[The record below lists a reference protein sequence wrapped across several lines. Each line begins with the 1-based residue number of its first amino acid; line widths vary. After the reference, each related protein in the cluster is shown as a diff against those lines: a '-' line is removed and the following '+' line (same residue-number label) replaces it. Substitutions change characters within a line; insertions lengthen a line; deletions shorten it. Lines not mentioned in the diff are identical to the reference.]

1 MRYTGA
7 NSLLGLANGRFDGH
21 AHVFLSSLPM
31 VTQRRY
37 TPTYDATPETYFSLL
52 RHHGLDGALLVQ
64 PSFLG
69 SDNSYLLRVL
79 AHGFGDQSL
88 VLRAVVVINPGDPID
103 VTRFKEWDTLGV
115 VGVRLNVFRNERYFR
130 YADWQ
135 NVLGA
140 VEKRGWHIELH
151 CAGEFLPTI
160 LPQLTAKHAKVVI
173 DHLGLVGDGRKGEGL
188 RSILSQSRD
197 QIWIKVSALYRND
210 PKAVQGDDLKRS
222 EPLRRLYKE
231 YFGRDRLVWGSD
243 WPFTQYE
250 QRVTFE
256 DTLALTL

>member
-7 NSLLGLANGRFDGH
+7 NSLLGLATGRFDGH

-31 VTQRRY
+31 ATQRRY
-37 TPTYDATPETYFSLL
+37 TPTYDARPETYFSLL

-79 AHGFGDQSL
+79 AHGFGGQSP
-88 VLRAVVVINPGDPID
+88 VLRAVVVMNPRDSID
-103 VTRFKEWDTLGV
+103 VARLKEWDALGV
-115 VGVRLNVFRNERYFR
+115 VGLRLNVFGNERCFR

-151 CAGEFLPTI
+151 CAGEFMPTL

-173 DHLGLVGDGRKGEGL
+173 DHLGRVGNGRKGKGL

-210 PKAVQGDDLKRS
+210 PESIQGDDLKRS
-222 EPLRRLYKE
+222 ELLRRLYAE

-243 WPFTQYE
+243 WPFTQHE

-256 DTLALTL
+256 DALALTL